1 MKLSILVLSLFLSAC
16 VADKYEDYKHGTV
29 ITTIEYDGKTQSL
42 WCTWKKDETQ
52 CPKETLDCV
61 YQYHKEAQDYIESAK
76 NMLQLSRERI
86 PVIGEFY
93 NALCSLHK
101 VNIYLN
107 ELKEEKPKDYKILV
121 DAGLVQQTKMV
132 ATVLTLKIREL
143 ENENKFE

>member
-1 MKLSILVLSLFLSAC
+1 
-16 VADKYEDYKHGTV
+16 
-29 ITTIEYDGKTQSL
+29 
-42 WCTWKKDETQ
+42 
-52 CPKETLDCV
+52 
-61 YQYHKEAQDYIESAK
+61 
-76 NMLQLSRERI
+76 MLQLSRERI